1 MSQQLLHILG
11 CGSVRE
17 KVGRI
22 CMPQQMEVK
31 IIHRKIIADIICG
44 SCCVNSCFFLVIN
57 PSVQYETKWVSERS
71 VWMLRSDALL
81 RYSFF
86 YRGDN
91 DYRNSSV
98 SFCNAAPLLI
108 SDFFSAPLAK
118 QKETRYNM
126 TERTELVIFKEVWAW
141 LLPITRLNSSAR
153 RC

>member
-1 MSQQLLHILG
+1 MYKDGGSYDSPSLYMGHVVERCADRSIGRLLQILY
-11 CGSVRE
+11 V
-17 KVGRI
+17 VHVVLI
-22 CMPQQMEVK
+22 P
-31 IIHRKIIADIICG
+31 A
-44 SCCVNSCFFLVIN
+44 FFVIN

-71 VWMLRSDALL
+71 VWVLRSDALL

-118 QKETRYNM
+118 QKKRG
-126 TERTELVIFKEVWAW
+126 I
-141 LLPITRLNSSAR
+141 I
-153 RC
+153 

>member
-1 MSQQLLHILG
+1 MKLHTAGEDAENRQARQMIMRRRSTEQL
-11 CGSVRE
+11 
-17 KVGRI
+17 K
-22 CMPQQMEVK
+22 
-31 IIHRKIIADIICG
+31 
-44 SCCVNSCFFLVIN
+44 
-57 PSVQYETKWVSERS
+57 
-71 VWMLRSDALL
+71 RSDALL

-98 SFCNAAPLLI
+98 SFCNAEPLLI

-126 TERTELVIFKEVWAW
+126 TKRTKLVIFKEAWAW
-141 LLPITRLNSSAR
+141 LLPTMKQNNFTR

>member
-1 MSQQLLHILG
+1 MYKDG
-11 CGSVRE
+11 GSYESPSLYMGHVVERCAD
-17 KVGRI
+17 RSI
-22 CMPQQMEVK
+22 
-31 IIHRKIIADIICG
+31 RKIIADIICR

-126 TERTELVIFKEVWAW
+126 TERTELVIFKEAWAW